1 MKKGLILL
9 FLLLL
14 PLVVSAQEITI
25 LGTQYSLMVVLPFAL
40 MLLVLFFFLLVVL
53 RDKIQS
59 TKKIKFNFKFG
70 LFKKKRKHAEKAP
83 KPIINFIKDL
93 TSLKRNIHKLSN
105 RNALDEISNLTKE
118 YIKDKHDIKN
128 EFALSE
134 LSTLIKGHV
143 KEIKIGSII
152 SELKFGEKTVT
163 KNQIEDLLSG
173 LTTLIHPI
181 HKEEPKKYFKLPRFH
196 FKLTKQPHHKKEPKL
211 KPLKPKYLEIKPSG
225 LFFIRKLI
233 NNYKIKLEE
242 RKSERLL
249 TKLKPIKQKKHLKP
263 EYIEIKPRKYFT
275 IKKLID
281 NYKQNLKEKKS
292 EKLLKKI
299 KHDKKKS
306 LLTKI
311 LLTKHQ
317 TRVRQNKLS
326 HLLRKTQKYIKRRKI
341 DLAKR
346 SFSKAI
352 LIYYKLPL
360 EQEELFTA
368 RLNIL
373 SKNLKT
379 MHPKK
384 ELHNITDKII
394 KLKEDKKIH
403 TKESIEVMNQFKEV
417 LKEEFVPKEK
427 QKLQNELTEFQPTIE
442 IVGSKLSKLDL
453 RPKQVKIPSKRT
465 SLTLQKLIK
474 EENQIYGK
482 LHHIEIKELER
493 FKQKHPV
500 SEPKKYISKYHD
512 FLKKI
517 EPKPHKSKKL
527 DSLSQI
533 ENKIKQKILE
543 AN

>member
-9 FLLLL
+9 FLLIL

-25 LGTQYSLMVVLPFAL
+25 LGTQYSIMVVLPFAL

-93 TSLKRNIHKLSN
+93 TSLKRNVHKLSN

-118 YIKDKHDIKN
+118 YIKNKHDIKN

-134 LSTLIKGHV
+134 LSTLIKCHV
-143 KEIKIGSII
+143 REIKLGSLI

-163 KNQIEDLLSG
+163 KNQLEDLLSR

-181 HKEEPKKYFKLPRFH
+181 HKEEPKRYFKIPRFNFKLPKFH
-196 FKLTKQPHHKKEPKL
+196 LPKQEKKLKQPKELKKIEEL
-211 KPLKPKYLEIKPSG
+211 KI
-225 LFFIRKLI
+225 
-233 NNYKIKLEE
+233 
-242 RKSERLL
+242 
-249 TKLKPIKQKKHLKP
+249 IKQKKHLKP
-263 EYIEIKPRKYFT
+263 EYIEIKPKKYFT

-281 NYKQNLKEKKS
+281 NYKQNLEERKS
-292 EKLLKKI
+292 EKLLKKK

-311 LLTKHQ
+311 FLTKHQ
-317 TRVRQNKLS
+317 TRVGQNKLS
-326 HLLRKTQKYIKRRKI
+326 HLLHKTQKYIKRNKI

-368 RLNIL
+368 RLNVL
-373 SKNLKT
+373 GKKLKT

-384 ELHNITDKII
+384 ELHNITDKIL
-394 KLKEDKKIH
+394 KLKEDKKVH

-427 QKLQNELTEFQPTIE
+427 QIKLHKEELTEFKPTIE

-493 FKQKHPV
+493 FKQRHPV
-500 SEPKKYISKYHD
+500 SKPNKYLSKYHD

-517 EPKPHKSKKL
+517 EPKPHKSKRL
-527 DSLSQI
+527 DELSQR
-533 ENKIKQKILE
+533 ENKIKQRILE
-543 AN
+543 N